1 MEAGRHFD
9 VLNPELSIS
18 PLAPLAATDAAM
30 MAQAAQ
36 LFILSHE
43 FGYVLFYRPPD
54 EDDDLSTRPVL
65 MRAQEFATDAT
76 GMRNLIRTVVSGGEA
91 RMRFPGVMI
100 SLRVLAVL
108 ASLCHTFSQRSPTT
122 DRQASRSYSFRTKLL
137 QNGTGLLVSFPY
149 RLCL

>member
-54 EDDDLSTRPVL
+54 EDDDLSTALFLCARKSLPPMQPVCG
-65 MRAQEFATDAT
+65 T
-76 GMRNLIRTVVSGGEA
+76 SSA
-91 RMRFPGVMI
+91 R
-100 SLRVLAVL
+100 
-108 ASLCHTFSQRSPTT
+108 
-122 DRQASRSYSFRTKLL
+122 
-137 QNGTGLLVSFPY
+137 
-149 RLCL
+149 